1 MLNRRFLQW
10 VLANGKVAVGAKNA
24 RGFGGNENSAF
35 YLFLDLLETQ
45 RNPSLSDPLPDL
57 LEIQHPCIG
66 EAVRKSMGSVGGP
79 SRRTGHSQKC

>member
-10 VLANGKVAVGAKNA
+10 VLANGKVAVRAKNA

-57 LEIQHPCIG
+57 
-66 EAVRKSMGSVGGP
+66 
-79 SRRTGHSQKC
+79 